1 MIVRLA
7 NENEL
12 NRINELRKQLFDLH
26 VANEPD
32 VFEPGDSQ
40 KLQDAI
46 YDAWN
51 DPEQDIV
58 VVQEELWKEKGFRH
72 YA

>member
-26 VANEPD
+26 AASEPD

-40 KLQDAI
+40 KLI
-46 YDAWN
+46 G
-51 DPEQDIV
+51 
-58 VVQEELWKEKGFRH
+58 EE
-72 YA
+72 